1 MQEVK
6 NNATK
11 VEANERQRDDLMCCV
26 DIYLIVPLTLPG
38 IWWVKYLIA
47 IFIDNYLKLMV
58 IITLKFKISSYS
70 NKQSA
75 QCTKIQLFRLNVEQ
89 SIGSS

>member
-11 VEANERQRDDLMCCV
+11 VEANERQRDDLMRCV

-38 IWWVKYLIA
+38 I
-47 IFIDNYLKLMV
+47 
-58 IITLKFKISSYS
+58 
-70 NKQSA
+70 
-75 QCTKIQLFRLNVEQ
+75 
-89 SIGSS
+89 